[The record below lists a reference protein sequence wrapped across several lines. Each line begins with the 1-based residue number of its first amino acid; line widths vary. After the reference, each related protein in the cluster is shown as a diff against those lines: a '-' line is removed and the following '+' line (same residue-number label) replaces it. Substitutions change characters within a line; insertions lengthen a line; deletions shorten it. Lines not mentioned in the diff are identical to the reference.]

1 MDYKKKYLKY
11 KLKYLT
17 AKKLYGGMNPGPDE
31 NEEMSNQGVRDRSNA
46 LSPEEDNT
54 IIEAMNNLGFEELDS
69 LYGEPKSSPSSSRSP
84 DPRRMDW
91 SFTQKTQ
98 SEKRE
103 ESPELPMDWSFT
115 QKTQGEKREES
126 PELPMDLSFTQKTQ
140 GEKREREESP
150 QLSNKAFREED
161 WGQERG
167 RLVYGPNG
175 EPVTSPA
182 GVIREE
188 SDEDKE

>member
-126 PELPMDLSFTQKTQ
+126 P
-140 GEKREREESP
+140 
-150 QLSNKAFREED
+150 
-161 WGQERG
+161 
-167 RLVYGPNG
+167 
-175 EPVTSPA
+175 
-182 GVIREE
+182 
-188 SDEDKE
+188 

>member
-103 ESPELPMDWSFT
+103 ESPELPMD
-115 QKTQGEKREES
+115 
-126 PELPMDLSFTQKTQ
+126 LSFTQKTQ